1 MLPPLTR
8 DAALLVDRIT
18 YLHTLRPAPTPPLGG
33 RHHASL
39 SLLSDEDVLTL
50 LDERRAQRAQ
60 QAACERTGARIDALI
75 RRLERRL
82 IRTWRPDLTEVSDL
96 HARVFGADF
105 QGYRHAQAACL
116 AADLNPPARPRAA
129 QEIP

>member
-1 MLPPLTR
+1 MHPPLTR
-8 DAALLVDRIT
+8 DAAVLVDRIT
-18 YLHTLRPAPTPPLGG
+18 YLHTLRPAPPAPLGA

-60 QAACERTGARIDALI
+60 QAGAERTGARIDALV
-75 RRLERRL
+75 RRLEERL
-82 IRTWRPDLTEVSDL
+82 IRTWRPDLTDTSDL

-105 QGYRHAQAACL
+105 KGYRHAQAACL
-116 AADLNPPARPRAA
+116 TARGARS
-129 QEIP
+129 